1 MDLNSLNPDQIK
13 GLISL
18 LQGLL
23 PENEEVPV
31 NQKKKKI
38 NSKSKKGI
46 NKPKTVNKFEQ
57 MSEFRMHKEDV
68 AIDKKLAKFPP
79 VPRTRQFEP
88 LEVLCRVC
96 GKKEMVNPALV
107 ESIERYKCNK
117 CCSSNG

>member
-1 MDLNSLNPDQIK
+1 MDLSNLNEDQIK

-23 PENEEVPV
+23 PEDDDTPIIN
-31 NQKKKKI
+31 KKKKTT
-38 NSKSKKGI
+38 KTKKTTA
-46 NKPKTVNKFEQ
+46 KPKKINKFEQ
-57 MSEFRMHKEDV
+57 MSEFRMHKEDI

-96 GKKEMVNPALV
+96 GRKEKVNPALV